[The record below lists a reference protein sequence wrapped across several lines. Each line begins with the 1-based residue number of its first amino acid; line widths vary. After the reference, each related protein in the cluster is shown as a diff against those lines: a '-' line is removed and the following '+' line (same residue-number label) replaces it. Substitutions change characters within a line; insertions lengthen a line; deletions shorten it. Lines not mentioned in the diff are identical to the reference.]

1 MATGH
6 NEDRPVGLTPVD
18 LVEAH
23 PWQRV
28 AFTTYALSL
37 SFFEAVIFDA
47 LVRGGGSSQAVVL
60 ADVDGVRASISEQG
74 AHRVGKEY
82 EVEPVAVTNGV
93 FHPKVSAFISAD
105 ECHVLVGSGNLTF
118 GGWGGNCEVLE
129 HLDAGFAA
137 DAIADTADFF
147 ERISGN
153 TRVRHGAAAHCAAIA
168 ADLRRSVQG
177 RAGNGDI
184 RLLHNLD
191 RSIAEQVA
199 AAAADLG
206 GAQRLVAAAPFWDSG
221 GAIDRLCDSLNLQ
234 EVFVHSHI
242 HGCVTGPAGDNWP
255 RGAKKSVHPVRV
267 GVMDTRDEAAR
278 LLHAKAFELLCKRGR
293 LLISGS
299 ANGTA
304 AALDA
309 SHNVEACVMRIQRQ
323 RSIGW
328 SYVEAEPPDPPVD
341 LGTELEGDETNVGV
355 LRAIVDADEVTGQ
368 VLTPRMSGRVSVYH
382 LGNTGAV
389 FLVTAQ
395 LAPDGA
401 FTITAP
407 DLEPWAMRGGR
418 LVIRVQD
425 RRGRNAEGF
434 VSVASFADITRRAG
448 LVGRRLFA
456 LIAGNETPA
465 DVAAILSWFHENP
478 RRLASSDPN
487 DIRGG
492 GEGEKKDDSDGLVT
506 IAALGS
512 DYAAAFAAAK
522 TQSTTAHRN
531 WSRFIEQILAAFRVP
546 RGPLEDKGT
555 GRAID
560 DDDEPRKDSTEP
572 QGKDPVI
579 ARSLNFFTKLFD
591 LLTTDG
597 APVRNTVTAFDL
609 TQYVCDRLR
618 PELEQAKEWLEKLI
632 RVLVN
637 SGVPLDR
644 RDDVAAAVL
653 VALGVKPDVG
663 RCRWARSC
671 LLRLGVNFTTEP
683 PTADG
688 VRGYQAV
695 LLQQA
700 TFTDLWTR
708 LAALRTFPEQVASYR
723 RALEEGTPS
732 DGYPDL
738 PGEVHE
744 EWPLLKAALTSP
756 QARREIVFTS
766 SSQEICPRCYIWLPS
781 VEIQKLRSCGVATA
795 KNCCRK
801 IIIWQGA

>member
-1 MATGH
+1 M
-6 NEDRPVGLTPVD
+6 GLTPVD

-37 SFFEAVIFDA
+37 SFFEAVILDA
-47 LVRGGGSSQAVVL
+47 LVRGAGRSQPFVL

-74 AHRVGKEY
+74 AHRVGKDY

-93 FHPKVSAFISAD
+93 FHAKVSVFTSAD

-129 HLDAGFAA
+129 HLHTGFAA
-137 DAIADTADFF
+137 DAIADTAGFF
-147 ERISGN
+147 ERICEN
-153 TRVRHGAAAHCAAIA
+153 TRVRHGAAAHCADIA
-168 ADLRRSVQG
+168 ADLRRSAQG

-206 GAQRLVAAAPFWDSG
+206 GAHRLVAAAPFWDSG

-242 HGCVTGPAGDNWP
+242 HGSVTGPAGDNWP

-267 GVMDTRDEAAR
+267 GVMDTSDEAAR

-309 SHNVEACVMRIQRQ
+309 SHNVETCVIRIQRE

-341 LGTELEGDETNVGV
+341 LGTELEGDETHVGV
-355 LRAIVDADEVTGQ
+355 LRAILDADEVTGR
-368 VLTPRMSGRVSVYH
+368 VLTPRMSGTVSVYH
-382 LGNTGAV
+382 LGNTGPA
-389 FLVTAQ
+389 FLMTTP

-401 FTITAP
+401 FKITAP

-425 RRGRNAEGF
+425 GRGRHAEGF
-434 VSVASFADITRRAG
+434 VSVASFADIRRRAG
-448 LVGRRLFA
+448 LVGRRLLA

-465 DVAAILSWFHENP
+465 DVAAILNWFHEDP
-478 RRLASSDPN
+478 RRLAPSDPN

-492 GEGEKKDDSDGLVT
+492 GEGEKGDDSDRLVT
-506 IAALGS
+506 IAALGRH
-512 DYAAAFAAAK
+512 YAVAFAATK

-531 WSRFIEQILAAFRVP
+531 WSRFIEQILAAFRDP

-560 DDDEPRKDSTEP
+560 DDDESREDSTEP
-572 QGKDPVI
+572 QGEDPAI
-579 ARSLNFFTKLFD
+579 GKSLNFFTKLFN
-591 LLTTDG
+591 LLTKDG
-597 APVRNTVTAFDL
+597 APTRNVLTAFDL

-618 PELEQAKEWLEKLI
+618 PELAQAKGWLEQLI
-632 RVLVN
+632 RVLLD
-637 SGVPLDR
+637 SGVPLER
-644 RDDVAAAVL
+644 RDDVAAAIL
-653 VALGVKPDVG
+653 VALGIEPNDG
-663 RCRWARSC
+663 RYRWARSC
-671 LLRLGVNFTTEP
+671 LLRLGADFANEP

-688 VRGYQAV
+688 VRGYQAI

-700 TFTDLWTR
+700 TFTELWAR
-708 LAALRTFPEQVASYR
+708 LAALHTFPEQVASYR
-723 RALEEGTPS
+723 QALEEGTPS
-732 DGYPDL
+732 DDYPDL
-738 PGEVHE
+738 SEEVRE
-744 EWPLLKAALTSP
+744 EWPLLEAALTSP
-756 QARREIVFTS
+756 QARRRIVFTS
-766 SSQEICPRCYIWLPS
+766 GSHEVCPCCHIRLPS
-781 VEIQKLRSCGVATA
+781 CESYKLRSRGIATA
-795 KNCCRK
+795 KNCCSR
-801 IIIWQGA
+801 IVIWQRV

>member
-1 MATGH
+1 M
-6 NEDRPVGLTPVD
+6 GLTPVD

-37 SFFEAVIFDA
+37 SFFEAVILDA
-47 LVRGGGSSQAVVL
+47 LVRGGGSSQAFVL

-74 AHRVGKEY
+74 AHRVGKDY
-82 EVEPVAVTNGV
+82 EIEPVAVTNGV
-93 FHPKVSAFISAD
+93 FHPKVSVFTSAD

-382 LGNTGAV
+382 LGNTGPV

-465 DVAAILSWFHENP
+465 DVAAILSWFHEDP

-492 GEGEKKDDSDGLVT
+492 GEGEKDDDSDRLVT
-506 IAALGS
+506 IATLGG
-512 DYAAAFAAAK
+512 DYAAALAAPK

-531 WSRFIEQILAAFRVP
+531 WSRFIEHILAAFRDP
-546 RGPLEDKGT
+546 RGPLEDKDT

-560 DDDEPRKDSTEP
+560 DDDEPRNDSTEP
-572 QGKDPVI
+572 QGEDPAIV
-579 ARSLNFFTKLFD
+579 RSLNFFTKLFD
-591 LLTTDG
+591 LLTKDG
-597 APVRNTVTAFDL
+597 APVRNMLTAFDL

-618 PELEQAKEWLEKLI
+618 PELAQVKRWLEQLI

-637 SGVPLDR
+637 SSVPLER
-644 RDDVAAAVL
+644 RDDIAAAVL
-653 VALGVKPDVG
+653 VVLSVEPDVG
-663 RCRWARSC
+663 RCRWARSH
-671 LLRLGVNFTTEP
+671 LLRLGVDFANEP

-700 TFTDLWTR
+700 TFTELWAR

-723 RALEEGTPS
+723 QALEEGTPS

-738 PGEVHE
+738 PREVHE
-744 EWPLLKAALTSP
+744 EWPLLAAALTSP

-766 SSQEICPRCYIWLPS
+766 SSQEVCPRCYIWLPS

-801 IIIWQGA
+801 IIIWQGV

>member
-1 MATGH
+1 M
-6 NEDRPVGLTPVD
+6 GLTPVD

-37 SFFEAVIFDA
+37 SFFEAVILDA
-47 LVRGGGSSQAVVL
+47 LVRGGGSCQALVL

-74 AHRVGKEY
+74 AHRVGKDY
-82 EVEPVAVTNGV
+82 EVEPVAVSNGV

-129 HLDAGFAA
+129 HLHTGFAA

-153 TRVRHGAAAHCAAIA
+153 TRILHGAAAHCAAIA

-191 RSIAEQVA
+191 HSIVEQVA

-206 GAQRLVAAAPFWDSG
+206 GAERLVAAAPFWDGG
-221 GAIDRLCDSLNLQ
+221 GAIDRLCDSLELQ
-234 EVFVHSHI
+234 EVFVHSHV
-242 HGCVTGPAGDNWP
+242 HGCVSGPTGDNWP

-267 GVMDTRDEAAR
+267 GVMDTSDEAVR

-304 AALDA
+304 AALEA
-309 SHNVEACVMRIQRQ
+309 NHNIEACVVRIQRE

-328 SYVEAEPPDPPVD
+328 SYVEAEPPDPPVALD
-341 LGTELEGDETNVGV
+341 TELESEETHVGV
-355 LRAIVDADEVTGQ
+355 LRAILDADEVTGQ
-368 VLTPRMSGRVSVYH
+368 VLTPKMSGTVSVYH
-382 LGNTGAV
+382 LGNTGPA
-389 FLVTAQ
+389 FLVTTP

-425 RRGRNAEGF
+425 RRGRIAEGF
-434 VSVASFADITRRAG
+434 VSVTSFADITRRAG
-448 LVGRRLFA
+448 LVGKRLFA

-478 RRLASSDPN
+478 RRLAPSDPN
-487 DIRGG
+487 DILGG
-492 GEGEKKDDSDGLVT
+492 DSGKKDDDSERLVT
-506 IAALGS
+506 IAALGG
-512 DYAAAFAAAK
+512 DYAGAFAATK

-531 WSRFIEQILAAFRVP
+531 WSRFIEQIFAAFRDP

-555 GRAID
+555 GRAAD
-560 DDDEPRKDSTEP
+560 DDDEPHKASTQP
-572 QGKDPVI
+572 QAEDAAI
-579 ARSLNFFTKLFD
+579 ARSLNSFKKLFD
-591 LLTTDG
+591 LLTKDS
-597 APVRNTVTAFDL
+597 APARNMLTAFDL
-609 TQYVCDRLR
+609 TQYVCDRLQ
-618 PELEQAKEWLEKLI
+618 PEPAQAKRWLEQLI

-637 SGVPLDR
+637 SGVPLER
-644 RDDVAAAVL
+644 RGDIAAATL
-653 VALGVKPDVG
+653 VALGVAPDVG

-671 LLRLGVNFTTEP
+671 LLRLGVDFANEP
-683 PTADG
+683 PATDG
-688 VRGYQAV
+688 VRGYQTV

-700 TFTDLWTR
+700 TFAELWAR
-708 LAALRTFPEQVASYR
+708 LAAMRTFPEQVASYR
-723 RALEEGTPS
+723 QALEEGTPS

-738 PGEVHE
+738 QREVPE
-744 EWPLLKAALTSP
+744 EWPLLEAALASP
-756 QARREIVFTS
+756 QARRGIVFTS
-766 SSQEICPRCYIWLPS
+766 SSHEFCPRCHIKLPS
-781 VEIQKLRSCGVATA
+781 GEIYKMQSRGIATA
-795 KNCCRK
+795 KNCCRR
-801 IIIWQGA
+801 IVIRHGE

>member
-1 MATGH
+1 M
-6 NEDRPVGLTPVD
+6 GLTPVD

-37 SFFEAVIFDA
+37 SFFEAVILDA
-47 LVRGGGSSQAVVL
+47 LVRGGGNSQALIL
-60 ADVDGVRASISEQG
+60 ADIYGVRASISEQG

-93 FHPKVSAFISAD
+93 FHPKVSVFISAD

-118 GGWGGNCEVLE
+118 SGWGGNCEVLE
-129 HLDAGFAA
+129 HLHTGFAP

-153 TRVRHGAAAHCAAIA
+153 TRVRHGAEKHCAAIA

-184 RLLHNLD
+184 RLIHNLD

-199 AAAADLG
+199 NAAVDLG
-206 GAQRLVAAAPFWDSG
+206 GAQRLVAAAPFWDNG
-221 GAIDRLCDSLNLQ
+221 GAIDRLCDFLNLQ

-242 HGCVTGPAGDNWP
+242 HGCVTGTAGDNWP

-267 GVMDTRDEAAR
+267 GVMNTSDEAAR
-278 LLHAKAFELLCKRGR
+278 MLHAKAFELLCKRGR

-299 ANGTA
+299 SNGTA

-309 SHNVEACVMRIQRQ
+309 SHNVEACVMRIQRE
-323 RSIGW
+323 RSNGW
-328 SYVEAEPPDPPVD
+328 SYVEVEPPDRPVD
-341 LGTELEGDETNVGV
+341 LGTELDVDETQVGV
-355 LRAIVDADEVTGQ
+355 LRGILDGDKVTGH
-368 VLTPRMSGRVSVYH
+368 VLTPTMSGTASVYH
-382 LGNTGAV
+382 LRNTGPA
-389 FLVTAQ
+389 FLVNTQ
-395 LAPDGA
+395 LRSDGA

-407 DLEPWAMRGGR
+407 DLEPWAIRSGR

-434 VSVASFADITRRAG
+434 VSVTTFADITRRAG
-448 LVGRRLFA
+448 LVARRLFA

-465 DVAAILSWFHENP
+465 DVAAILSWFHKNP
-478 RRLASSDPN
+478 NRLAPSEPH
-487 DIRGG
+487 DIRSRR
-492 GEGEKKDDSDGLVT
+492 EGEKDDDSDRLVT
-506 IAALGS
+506 IATLGG
-512 DYAAAFAAAK
+512 DYAAALAATN
-522 TQSTTAHRN
+522 TQSTTAQHNR
-531 WSRFIEQILAAFRVP
+531 SRFMEHILAAFRDR
-546 RGPLEDKGT
+546 RGPLEDKST

-560 DDDEPRKDSTEP
+560 DDDEPGNDSTEP
-572 QGKDPVI
+572 QREDPAI
-579 ARSLNFFTKLFD
+579 TRSLHFFTKLFD
-591 LLTTDG
+591 LLTKDA
-597 APVRNTVTAFDL
+597 APVRNMLTAFDL

-618 PELEQAKEWLEKLI
+618 PDLVQAKRWLEKLI

-637 SGVPLDR
+637 SDVPLER
-644 RDDVAAAVL
+644 REDIAAAAL
-653 VALGVKPDVG
+653 VALGVKPDVD

-671 LLRLGVNFTTEP
+671 LLRLGVDFSKEP

-695 LLQQA
+695 LMPQA
-700 TFTDLWTR
+700 TFTELWAQ

-723 RALEEGTPS
+723 QALEEGTPS

-738 PGEVHE
+738 PREVKE
-744 EWPLLKAALTSP
+744 EWPLLEAALTSP
-756 QARREIVFTS
+756 QARRAIVFTS
-766 SSQEICPRCYIWLPS
+766 GSHEACPRCYIKLPS
-781 VEIQKLRSCGVATA
+781 VEIQKLRSCGIATA
-795 KNCCRK
+795 KNCCRR
-801 IIIWQGA
+801 IVICQGV

>member
-1 MATGH
+1 M
-6 NEDRPVGLTPVD
+6 GLTPVD
-18 LVEAH
+18 LVGAH

-37 SFFEAVIFDA
+37 SFFEAVILDA
-47 LVRGGGSSQAVVL
+47 LERGGGSSQALVL

-74 AHRVGKEY
+74 AHLVGKDY

-93 FHPKVSAFISAD
+93 FHPKVSVFMSAD

-129 HLDAGFAA
+129 HLHTGFAA

-147 ERISGN
+147 EQISGN
-153 TRVRHGAAAHCAAIA
+153 TRVRHGAAAHCSEIA

-177 RAGNGDI
+177 RSGNGDV

-199 AAAADLG
+199 ATAADLG

-221 GAIDRLCDSLNLQ
+221 GAIDRLCNSLNLQ
-234 EVFVHSHI
+234 EVFVHSHV
-242 HGCVTGPAGDNWP
+242 HGCVTGSAGDNWP

-267 GVMDTRDEAAR
+267 GVMDARDEAAR

-341 LGTELEGDETNVGV
+341 LSTELEGDETNVGV

-382 LGNTGAV
+382 LGNTGPA
-389 FLVTAQ
+389 FLETTQ
-395 LAPDGA
+395 LASDGA

-407 DLEPWAMRGGR
+407 NLESWAMRGGR

-425 RRGRNAEGF
+425 RRGRKAEGF
-434 VSVASFADITRRAG
+434 VSVAGFADITRRTG

-456 LIAGNETPA
+456 LIAGDETPA
-465 DVAAILSWFHENP
+465 DVAAILSWFYEAPH
-478 RRLASSDPN
+478 RLAPSDAN
-487 DIRGG
+487 NIRGG
-492 GEGEKKDDSDGLVT
+492 GEGKKDDDSDRIVT
-506 IAALGS
+506 ISALGG
-512 DYAAAFAAAK
+512 DYAALAA
-522 TQSTTAHRN
+522 TETRSTTAHRN
-531 WSRFIEQILAAFRVP
+531 WSRFIGHILAAFRDP

-555 GRAID
+555 GRATD

-572 QGKDPVI
+572 QGEDPAI
-579 ARSLNFFTKLFD
+579 ARSFNVFAKLFD
-591 LLTTDG
+591 FLTTDG

-618 PELEQAKEWLEKLI
+618 PELEQAKEWLEQLI

-637 SGVPLDR
+637 SGVPRER
-644 RDDVAAAVL
+644 RDDIAAAVL
-653 VALGVKPDVG
+653 VALGVAPNVD
-663 RCRWARSC
+663 RCRWARNC
-671 LLRLGVNFTTEP
+671 LLRLGVDFANDP

-700 TFTDLWTR
+700 TFTELWVR

-723 RALEEGTPS
+723 QALEEGTPS

-738 PGEVHE
+738 SREAHE
-744 EWPLLKAALTSP
+744 EWPVLEDALISP
-756 QARREIVFTS
+756 QARRKIVFTS
-766 SSQEICPRCYIWLPS
+766 GSYEFCPRCHIKLPT
-781 VEIQKLRSCGVATA
+781 VEINKLQSRNIATT
-795 KNCCRK
+795 KNCCRR
-801 IIIWQGA
+801 ILIWQGV

>member
-1 MATGH
+1 M
-6 NEDRPVGLTPVD
+6 GLTPVD

-23 PWQRV
+23 PWRRV

-37 SFFEAVIFDA
+37 SFFEAVVLDA
-47 LVRGGGSSQAVVL
+47 LVRGAGSSQAFIL

-74 AHRVGKEY
+74 AHRVGKDY
-82 EVEPVAVTNGV
+82 VVEPVAVTNGV
-93 FHPKVSAFISAD
+93 FHPKVSVFISAD

-129 HLDAGFAA
+129 HLHTGFAA

-153 TRVRHGAAAHCAAIA
+153 TRARHGAATHCAAIA

-184 RLLHNLD
+184 HLFHNLD

-221 GAIDRLCDSLNLQ
+221 SAIDRLCDSLNLQ

-242 HGCVTGPAGDNWP
+242 HGCVTGSAGDNWP
-255 RGAKKSVHPVRV
+255 RDAKKSVHPVRV
-267 GVMDTRDEAAR
+267 DVMDTSDEAAR

-309 SHNVEACVMRIQRQ
+309 SHNVEACVVRIQRE

-328 SYVEAEPPDPPVD
+328 SYVEAEPPDPLVD
-341 LGTELEGDETNVGV
+341 PDSELEGDETHVGV
-355 LRAIVDADEVTGQ
+355 LRAVLDADEVTGQ
-368 VLTPRMSGRVSVYH
+368 VLTPTMSGTVSVYH
-382 LGNTGAV
+382 LGSTGPA
-389 FLVTAQ
+389 FLVTTQ
-395 LAPDGA
+395 LAPEGA
-401 FTITAP
+401 FTITAR

-434 VSVASFADITRRAG
+434 VSVASFTDITRRAG

-465 DVAAILSWFHENP
+465 DVAAILSWFHEDP
-478 RRLASSDPN
+478 RRLAPSDPN

-492 GEGEKKDDSDGLVT
+492 SEGEEDDDSDRLVT
-506 IAALGS
+506 IAALGG
-512 DYAAAFAAAK
+512 DYAAAFAATK

-531 WSRFIEQILAAFRVP
+531 WSRFIEQILAAFRDP

-560 DDDEPRKDSTEP
+560 DDDEPSKDSTEP
-572 QGKDPVI
+572 QGEDPSI
-579 ARSLNFFTKLFD
+579 AKSLNFFTKLFD
-591 LLTTDG
+591 LLTKDG
-597 APVRNTVTAFDL
+597 APARNMLTAFDL
-609 TQYVCDRLR
+609 TQYVCDRLQ
-618 PELEQAKEWLEKLI
+618 PELVQAKEWLEQLI

-637 SGVPLDR
+637 SGVPLER
-644 RDDVAAAVL
+644 RDDIAAAVL
-653 VALGVKPDVG
+653 VALGVAPDVG

-671 LLRLGVNFTTEP
+671 LLRLGVDFATEP

-700 TFTDLWTR
+700 TFTELWAR
-708 LAALRTFPEQVASYR
+708 LAALRTFPEQVASYL
-723 RALEEGTPS
+723 RALKEGTPS

-738 PGEVHE
+738 PREVHE
-744 EWPLLKAALTSP
+744 EWPLLEAALTSP
-756 QARREIVFTS
+756 QALRGIIFAS
-766 SSQEICPRCYIWLPS
+766 SSHEVCPRCHIKLPS
-781 VEIQKLRSCGVATA
+781 GEIYKLRSRGIATA
-795 KNCCRK
+795 KNCCRR
-801 IIIWQGA
+801 IVIWQGA

>member
-1 MATGH
+1 M
-6 NEDRPVGLTPVD
+6 GLTPVD

-37 SFFEAVIFDA
+37 SFFEAVILDA
-47 LVRGGGSSQAVVL
+47 LVRGGGNSQALVL
-60 ADVDGVRASISEQG
+60 ADIDGVRASISEQG
-74 AHRVGKEY
+74 AQRVGKDY

-93 FHPKVSAFISAD
+93 FHPKVSVFTSAD

-129 HLDAGFAA
+129 HLHTGFAA

-147 ERISGN
+147 ERVSGI
-153 TRVRHGAAAHCAAIA
+153 TRVRHGAAARCADIA

-177 RAGNGDI
+177 RTGNGDI
-184 RLLHNLD
+184 RLIHNLD
-191 RSIAEQVA
+191 RSIAEQVS

-206 GAQRLVAAAPFWDSG
+206 GAQRLVAAAPFWDNG
-221 GAIDRLCDSLNLQ
+221 GAIDRLCDFLNLQ

-242 HGCVTGPAGDNWP
+242 RGCVTGAARDNWP
-255 RGAKKSVHPVRV
+255 RNANKSVHPVRV
-267 GVMDTRDEAAR
+267 GVMDTSDEAAR

-309 SHNVEACVMRIQRQ
+309 SHNVEACVMRIHPE
-323 RSIGW
+323 RSNGW
-328 SYVEAEPPDPPVD
+328 FYVEAEPPDRPVD
-341 LGTELEGDETNVGV
+341 LDTELEGNETQVGV
-355 LRAIVDADEVTGQ
+355 LRGILDGDEVTGQ
-368 VLTPRMSGRVSVYH
+368 VLTPKMSGIVSVYH
-382 LGNTGAV
+382 LRNTGPA
-389 FLVTAQ
+389 FLVTTP
-395 LAPDGA
+395 LESNGE
-401 FTITAP
+401 FTITAS

-478 RRLASSDPN
+478 HRLAPPKPY
-487 DIRGG
+487 DIRGDA
-492 GEGEKKDDSDGLVT
+492 EKDDDSARLVK
-506 IAALGS
+506 IATLGG
-512 DYAAAFAAAK
+512 DYATAFAATK
-522 TQSTTAHRN
+522 TQSTTADRN
-531 WSRFIEQILAAFRVP
+531 WSRFTELILAAFRDR
-546 RGPLEDKGT
+546 RGPLKDKGT

-560 DDDEPRKDSTEP
+560 DDGEPGNDSTEP
-572 QGKDPVI
+572 QGEDPAI
-579 ARSLNFFTKLFD
+579 ARSLHFFTKLFD
-591 LLTTDG
+591 LLTKDG
-597 APVRNTVTAFDL
+597 APARNMFTAFDL

-618 PELEQAKEWLEKLI
+618 PEVAQAKEWLEKLI
-632 RVLVN
+632 RVLVK
-637 SGVPLDR
+637 SGVPLER
-644 RDDVAAAVL
+644 RDDIAATVL
-653 VALGVKPDVG
+653 VALGVNPDVG

-671 LLRLGVNFTTEP
+671 LLRLGMDFAKDP
-683 PTADG
+683 PTANG

-695 LLQQA
+695 LVQQA
-700 TFTDLWTR
+700 TFTELWAQ
-708 LAALRTFPEQVASYR
+708 LAALRTFPEQVASYQQ
-723 RALEEGTPS
+723 ALEQATPS
-732 DGYPDL
+732 NGYPDL
-738 PGEVHE
+738 PREVHE
-744 EWPLLKAALTSP
+744 EWPLLEAALTSP
-756 QARREIVFTS
+756 QARCRIVFTS
-766 SSQEICPRCYIWLPS
+766 GSHEACPCCYIKLPS
-781 VEIQKLRSCGVATA
+781 VEIQKLRSFGIATA

-801 IIIWQGA
+801 IIICQGA

>member
-1 MATGH
+1 M
-6 NEDRPVGLTPVD
+6 GLTPVD

-37 SFFEAVIFDA
+37 SFFEAVILDA
-47 LVRGGGSSQAVVL
+47 LVRGGGSSQAFVL

-74 AHRVGKEY
+74 AHRVGKDY
-82 EVEPVAVTNGV
+82 EIEPVAVTNGV
-93 FHPKVSAFISAD
+93 FHPKVSVFTSAD

-382 LGNTGAV
+382 LGNTGPV

-465 DVAAILSWFHENP
+465 DVAAILSWFHEDP

-492 GEGEKKDDSDGLVT
+492 GEGEKDDDSDRLVT
-506 IAALGS
+506 IATLGG
-512 DYAAAFAAAK
+512 DYAAALAAPK

-531 WSRFIEQILAAFRVP
+531 WSRFIEHILAAFRDP
-546 RGPLEDKGT
+546 RGPLEDKDT

-560 DDDEPRKDSTEP
+560 DDDEPRNDSTEP
-572 QGKDPVI
+572 QGEDPAIV
-579 ARSLNFFTKLFD
+579 RSLNFFTKLFD
-591 LLTTDG
+591 LLTKDG
-597 APVRNTVTAFDL
+597 APVRNMLTAFDL

-618 PELEQAKEWLEKLI
+618 PELAQVKRWLEQLI

-637 SGVPLDR
+637 SSVPLER
-644 RDDVAAAVL
+644 RDDIAAAVL
-653 VALGVKPDVG
+653 VVLSVEPDVG
-663 RCRWARSC
+663 RCRWARSH
-671 LLRLGVNFTTEP
+671 LLRLGVDFANEP

-688 VRGYQAV
+688 VRGYKAV
-695 LLQQA
+695 LLTQVS
-700 TFTDLWTR
+700 FTELWAR

-723 RALEEGTPS
+723 QALEEGTPS

-738 PGEVHE
+738 PREVHE
-744 EWPLLKAALTSP
+744 EWPLLAAALTSP
-756 QARREIVFTS
+756 QARRRIVFTS
-766 SSQEICPRCYIWLPS
+766 GSHEVCPCCYIKLPT
-781 VEIQKLRSCGVATA
+781 VEIQKLRSCGIATA
-795 KNCCRK
+795 KNCCRR
-801 IIIWQGA
+801 IVIWQGV

>member
-1 MATGH
+1 M
-6 NEDRPVGLTPVD
+6 GLTPVD

-37 SFFEAVIFDA
+37 SFFEAVILDA
-47 LVRGGGSSQAVVL
+47 LVRGGGSSQALVL

-74 AHRVGKEY
+74 AHRVGKDY

-93 FHPKVSAFISAD
+93 FHPKVSVFTSED

-129 HLDAGFAA
+129 HLHAGFAA

-153 TRVRHGAAAHCAAIA
+153 TRVRHGAAKHCTDIA

-199 AAAADLG
+199 AAAAELG

-242 HGCVTGPAGDNWP
+242 GGCVTGPAGDNWP
-255 RGAKKSVHPVRV
+255 RSAKKPVHPVRV
-267 GVMDTRDEAAR
+267 GVMDTSDEAAR
-278 LLHAKAFELLCKRGR
+278 LLHAKAFEILCKRGR

-309 SHNVEACVMRIQRQ
+309 SHNVEACVIRIQREQ
-323 RSIGW
+323 SIGW

-341 LGTELEGDETNVGV
+341 LGTELEGDETHVGV
-355 LRAIVDADEVTGQ
+355 LRATLDADEVTGQ
-368 VLTPRMSGRVSVYH
+368 VLTPKMSGTVSVYH
-382 LGNTGAV
+382 LGNTDPA
-389 FLVTAQ
+389 FPMTTQ
-395 LAPDGA
+395 LAPDGT

-407 DLEPWAMRGGR
+407 DLEPCLLRGGR

-425 RRGRNAEGF
+425 RRGRNAEGY

-465 DVAAILSWFHENP
+465 DVAVILSWFHEDL

-487 DIRGG
+487 DMRGG
-492 GEGEKKDDSDGLVT
+492 AEGEKGDDSDRLVRIDALGGDYADA
-506 IAALGS
+506 IAAI
-512 DYAAAFAAAK
+512 K

-531 WSRFIEQILAAFRVP
+531 WSRFIEHILAAFRAP
-546 RGPLEDKGT
+546 RGPLEYRGT

-572 QGKDPVI
+572 RGEDPAI

-591 LLTTDG
+591 LLTKDG
-597 APVRNTVTAFDL
+597 SPARNVLTAFDL

-618 PELEQAKEWLEKLI
+618 PELAQAQEWIEKLI

-637 SGVPLDR
+637 SNVPLER
-644 RDDVAAAVL
+644 RDDIAAAVL
-653 VALGVKPDVG
+653 VALGVEPEPDDR

-671 LLRLGVNFTTEP
+671 LLRLNVDFANEP
-683 PTADG
+683 PTSDG

-700 TFTDLWTR
+700 TFTELWAR
-708 LAALRTFPEQVASYR
+708 LEDLRTFPEQVASYR
-723 RALEEGTPS
+723 QALEKGMPS

-738 PGEVHE
+738 PTEVHE
-744 EWPLLKAALTSP
+744 EWPLLEAALTSP
-756 QARREIVFTS
+756 QALREIVFTS
-766 SSQEICPRCYIWLPS
+766 DSHEVCPRCYIKLPS
-781 VEIQKLRSCGVATA
+781 VEIQKLQSCGIATA
-795 KNCCRK
+795 KNCCRR
-801 IIIWQGA
+801 IVIWQGA